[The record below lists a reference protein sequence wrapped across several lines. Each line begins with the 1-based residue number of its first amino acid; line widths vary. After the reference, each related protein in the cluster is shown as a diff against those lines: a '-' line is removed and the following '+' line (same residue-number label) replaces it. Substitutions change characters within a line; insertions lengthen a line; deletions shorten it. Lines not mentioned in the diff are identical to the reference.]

1 MKKPSSLW
9 PPVKEPKP
17 EKKIIRKKK
26 TSLKLRRRGKKGRK
40 EERTLVR

>member
-26 TSLKLRRRGKKGRK
+26 HLIKAEKKGEKGRK